1 MDPDTGYIILFCSL
15 KNNRNNKLTFL
26 CFNIKMIFFLSI
38 SVTMTSLFEGSA
50 LIKFTL
56 KGEEGCIVNYPPC
69 KFIFTIHFHPSA
81 LCNYLNL
88 MKKSTS

>member
-1 MDPDTGYIILFCSL
+1 
-15 KNNRNNKLTFL
+15 
-26 CFNIKMIFFLSI
+26 
-38 SVTMTSLFEGSA
+38 MTSLFEGSA

-81 LCNYLNL
+81 LYNYLNFL
-88 MKKSTS
+88 S